1 MRRRSLMPFV
11 AVLIPFLTR
20 AQTPDSGQQIFSSI
34 CASCHGLDG
43 RGGEHAP
50 NIATDP
56 NVQRMTDREVSGIIR
71 YGIKE
76 KGMPA
81 FQSSLQR
88 DQITAVL
95 KYLRVLGGKG
105 TSAPLPGDARRGKE
119 LYFGS
124 ARCGECHSIQGEG
137 GFLGEDLSGYGKSH
151 SPAAIREAI
160 LDPNKNL
167 DLRHGT
173 VSVQTRA
180 GESYTGMARNEDNF
194 TIQVQTPDGTFHSF
208 DKRNL
213 ARLEHQ
219 SRSLMPSDYRSKLSS
234 SQLNDLVNF
243 ISQTPG
249 PEKADEDDE

>member
-1 MRRRSLMPFV
+1 MLIV
-11 AVLIPFLTR
+11 ATLVPFLVR
-20 AQTPDSGQQIFSSI
+20 AQTADSGQQIFSSI

-56 NVQRMTDREVSGIIR
+56 NVLRMTDREISGIIR
-71 YGIKE
+71 YGIKD

-88 DQITAVL
+88 DQIAAVL

-105 TSAPLPGDARRGKE
+105 TGGPLRGDPGRGRE

-124 ARCGECHSIQGEG
+124 ARCGECHTIQGEG
-137 GFLGEDLSGYGKSH
+137 GFLGEDLSGYGKTH

-167 DLRHGT
+167 DPRRGT
-173 VSVQTRA
+173 ATLQTRA
-180 GESYTGMARNEDNF
+180 GESYTGVIRNEDNF
-194 TIQVQTPDGTFHSF
+194 TIQIQTPDGGFHSF
-208 DKRNL
+208 DKRDL
-213 ARLEHQ
+213 VRLEHQ
-219 SRSLMPSDYRSKLSS
+219 SRSLMPSDYGTKLSS
-234 SQLNDLVNF
+234 SQVDDLVNF

-249 PEKADEDDE
+249 PEKADEDE